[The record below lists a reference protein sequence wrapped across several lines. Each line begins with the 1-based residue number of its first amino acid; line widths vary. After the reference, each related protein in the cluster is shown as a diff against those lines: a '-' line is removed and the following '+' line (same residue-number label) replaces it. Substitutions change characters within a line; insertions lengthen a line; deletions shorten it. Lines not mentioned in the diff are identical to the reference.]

1 MDTVKSPGDIVFDNF
16 GAGGI
21 KSHSKTPL
29 IQLCTFPKRGMS
41 KIPGADSA
49 GGFFPYVPGR
59 SGLRAGWG
67 GVIIQ
72 YFRPRV

>member
-1 MDTVKSPGDIVFDNF
+1 MLFV
-16 GAGGI
+16 GGVTWLEDLAHPI
-21 KSHSKTPL
+21 EDLAHPTEDLAHPNYVLFRK
-29 IQLCTFPKRGMS
+29 GMS

>member
-1 MDTVKSPGDIVFDNF
+1 MEAVKSSEDIIFDNF

-21 KSHSKTPL
+21 KTHSKTPI
-29 IQLCTFPKRGMS
+29 IQLCTFHKRGMS

-59 SGLRAGWG
+59 SGLWTGLG